1 MRVAGGICLYIS
13 FCALFPLPLLHSEN
27 STGLSGD
34 NFEWPRSENGKSRE
48 WEIIKFGFPPDS
60 SLDHLNGTIGPQ
72 NRHSQY
78 CITTKN

>member
-1 MRVAGGICLYIS
+1 MKIVLASWRGQGMVLARRA
-13 FCALFPLPLLHSEN
+13 FH
-27 STGLSGD
+27 GLSGD

-72 NRHSQY
+72 NRHSQ
-78 CITTKN
+78 